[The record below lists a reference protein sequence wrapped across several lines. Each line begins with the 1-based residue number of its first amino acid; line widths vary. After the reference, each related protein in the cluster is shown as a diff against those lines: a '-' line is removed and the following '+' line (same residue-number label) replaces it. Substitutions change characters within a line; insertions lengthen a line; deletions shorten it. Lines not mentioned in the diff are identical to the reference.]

1 MTISD
6 HEPKRETLSIG
17 VNRSLDL
24 EVLISLPTVIGTFNS
39 FDCKPIRF
47 QDPSVFEEDVDH
59 DVVLPHVY
67 CEKFLQQVNCETI
80 TPEEHLGNVSDCNE
94 NHFYGCQIVN
104 LKNDNDSNGLGSLD
118 PFNTSNISYVNVK
131 PKWTWKENKGSESER
146 PFQSYFAPMG
156 SEKCKVQPC
165 LKGNEKTLSYLE
177 NNIEMLLETE
187 NSNHVN
193 CLVSEELQY

>member
-17 VNRSLDL
+17 VNRSLDE
-24 EVLISLPTVIGTFNS
+24 EVLISLPTVIETFNS

-47 QDPSVFEEDVDH
+47 QDTSVFEEDVDH

-67 CEKFLQQVNCETI
+67 CEKFLQQMNCETI

-131 PKWTWKENKGSESER
+131 PVWKWKENKDSESER
-146 PFQSYFAPMG
+146 PFQSYFAPLG
-156 SEKCKVQPC
+156 SEKCMEQPC
-165 LKGNEKTLSYLE
+165 FIGNDKSLTYHE
-177 NNIEMLLETE
+177 NNIELMESE